1 MRFRIFILIF
11 LIAAATGCRNDK
23 QRLSVI
29 GEIEG
34 MPQQMVRLQ
43 ELGIDDKIVVLDS
56 ARTNE
61 KGHFELK
68 ATTLE
73 PGIYQV
79 IFEQGKFLLLSSD
92 GGATIKVTGNW
103 QDLNDYKVSGS
114 APSASLAGFI
124 KVINEHMRDI
134 NTLGIIMDSMRV
146 QGNDSLLASARN
158 ELSANQA
165 QLTAYIEQYADTTV
179 YLPNALFAVRILNPI
194 VEKDYITAFSQS
206 LERRFPNQPQA
217 QDFNRRY
224 AQFLAQQQQMNAPAG
239 GPDVG
244 AAATEIA
251 LPQPNGETFKLSS
264 LKGKYVLVDFWAS
277 WCPPCRAEN
286 PNIVAA
292 YQQYKNKNFDIL
304 GVSLDDDKE
313 AWQAAIQKDHLT
325 WHHVSDLKRWESA
338 AARAYNVQGIPTNF
352 LIDPN
357 GVIVAR
363 DLRGKALQ
371 QKLQELLGQ

>member
-11 LIAAATGCRNDK
+11 LIAAASGCRNDK

-239 GPDVG
+239 GPEVG
-244 AAATEIA
+244 APATEIA

>member
-56 ARTNE
+56 SRTNE